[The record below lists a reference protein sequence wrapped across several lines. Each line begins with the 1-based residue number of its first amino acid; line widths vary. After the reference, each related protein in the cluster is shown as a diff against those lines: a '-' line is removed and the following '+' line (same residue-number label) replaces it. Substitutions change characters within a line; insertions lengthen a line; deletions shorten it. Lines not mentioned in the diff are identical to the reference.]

1 LTVTVHEPLPGTVAP
16 ESVTLAP
23 LLAAATM
30 PPGQVVAP
38 LADAVLT
45 RPAGYVSVKAA
56 PAAVG
61 AADLERVLF
70 EILEIAEGELRGV
83 SLDDLRR
90 NICASIACR
99 AAIKI
104 NMRLDFAKMESV

>member
-1 LTVTVHEPLPGTVAP
+1 
-16 ESVTLAP
+16 
-23 LLAAATM
+23 M
-30 PPGQVVAP
+30 
-38 LADAVLT
+38 
-45 RPAGYVSVKAA
+45 
-56 PAAVG
+56 
-61 AADLERVLF
+61 ERVLF

-104 NMRLDFAKMESV
+104 NMRLDAAKMEWLLRALAATDCPMSCPHGRPIAMHYGTREILKAFHRI